1 MIFGVIIGLFGTLLL
16 QQKLLEAKVDQQL
29 GELREFLVQKQV
41 SKKVSDH
48 VRKYM
53 SVLYRK
59 KTGYNEKVWGLDQ
72 GGTVIVP
79 AIGCHSL
86 GMYKVILLPLL
97 SVSVGMAVSPWA
109 RLARRRRRRRRC
121 RASARSTSATR
132 RLPPRPQSRLGVD
145 GNVILAHA
153 CICCTKNE

>member
-1 MIFGVIIGLFGTLLL
+1 VIFGVIIGLFGTLLL

-97 SVSVGMAVSPWA
+97 SVSVGMAVLPWA
-109 RLARRRRRRRRC
+109 SETDRSAAPPPHNHRHRRRIGH
-121 RASARSTSATR
+121 RAPPN
-132 RLPPRPQSRLGVD
+132 LPLPTGHSLFYLYFGSSP
-145 GNVILAHA
+145 
-153 CICCTKNE
+153 